1 MTTLITT
8 AQHTNFLTLM
18 HDDIHSAGYTIPQ
31 VAEHLGYAEHQLRT
45 PVLSAENP
53 NGLSIDDVYRISKL
67 VGGNWVEW
75 FRSFE

>member
-1 MTTLITT
+1 MTTITT
-8 AQHTNFLTLM
+8 TQHNDFLTKM
-18 HDDIHSAGYTIPQ
+18 HTAIEEAGFTIPK
-31 VAEHLGYAEHQLRT
+31 VAGHLGFSEDQLRT

-53 NGLSIDDVYRISKL
+53 NGLNIDDVYQISKL